1 MCSAGVSSVNLKP
14 DMDIPVFPGSQS
26 HWTERLELIHP
37 HSHKRFP
44 VYRVTDRKGCVLNP
58 SEEPQVCHFFIQFSL
73 WKDAV
78 QYTFY

>member
-44 VYRVTDRKGCVLNP
+44 VYRVTDGKGCVLNP